1 MYVCMLMS
9 IISFLCPSLAAAHRV
24 EVILVP
30 CSIDVGYFYD
40 IIFPSCFDTYQ
51 GLTSTVSRGL
61 SKNQGQSS
69 YSWKNVGGSRC
80 DLSQRDLPPSIILG
94 ITALLHPTSPF
105 IER

>member
-9 IISFLCPSLAAAHRV
+9 IISFLCPSLAAAHGV

-40 IIFPSCFDTYQ
+40 IIFPWRFDTYQ

-61 SKNQGQSS
+61 SKN
-69 YSWKNVGGSRC
+69 R
-80 DLSQRDLPPSIILG
+80 R
-94 ITALLHPTSPF
+94 AEF
-105 IER
+105 IQLEGCWWELT